1 MGKIVHIAGVLTL
14 TAALLTAVFTG
25 SASACSCMPSS
36 EGERYQRADHVFTG
50 LVVAKVVELGDPA
63 TAADDHNRFVVVVST
78 KYKGDVPNVVNVVSH
93 VQASMC
99 GVQMQERLR
108 YLVFATG
115 DASDRRVEA
124 MLCGGTR
131 SADGGPPVT
140 TTSPTTTTT
149 PTCATNAP

>member
-1 MGKIVHIAGVLTL
+1 MRKIVHIAGVLTL

-50 LVVAKVVELGDPA
+50 LVVAKVEELGDPA
-63 TAADDHNRFVVVVST
+63 TAQDDRNRFVVVVST
-78 KYKGDVPNVVNVVSH
+78 KYKGDVPNVVNVLSH
-93 VQASMC
+93 VQPSMC

-115 DASDRRVEA
+115 DASDRRVES
-124 MLCGGTR
+124 MLCNGTR